1 MATPLFWVRIAIDR
15 QNPPKVMEE
24 APEADFLGEP
34 ELISAFLA
42 SGQVGQET
50 LHLCHFTPGDLS
62 GSWSGLKK

>member
-1 MATPLFWVRIAIDR
+1 
-15 QNPPKVMEE
+15 MEE
-24 APEADFLGEP
+24 ASEADFLGEL

-62 GSWSGLKK
+62 GGWSGLKK